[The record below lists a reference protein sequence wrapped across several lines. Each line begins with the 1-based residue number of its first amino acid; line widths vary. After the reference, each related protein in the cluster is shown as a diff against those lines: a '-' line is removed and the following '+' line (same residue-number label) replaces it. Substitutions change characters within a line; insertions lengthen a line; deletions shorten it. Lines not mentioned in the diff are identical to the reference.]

1 MNPDLS
7 VSYKHDFEKFLKHTD
22 EKAILVSEI
31 EKYISRYDIRSVLD
45 IGAGNGEI
53 SIPLSKKVDRYLAIE
68 KNPEFTL
75 QLTQGG
81 VETMEAEFPVQVVGA
96 FDMVLASHTI
106 SYRRSDFSTFIK
118 EFVQTAW
125 NLVNENGIFLMIGS
139 GGNNDDWYNLMKE
152 IGEATELEPNKLG
165 YQETTEQL
173 HAIGKVTVEK
183 VAAYVRT
190 ETLEDMID
198 ALTFIAG
205 KGDPVRKEKFLR
217 HRDVTESI
225 LTEKYAT
232 ADGFAFPFYHYF
244 HLIQK
249 N

>member
-7 VSYKHDFEKFLKHTD
+7 ASYKHDFEKFLKHTD
-22 EKAILVSEI
+22 EKAVLVSEI
-31 EKYISRYDIRSVLD
+31 EKYISRYSVRSVLD

-53 SIPLSKKVDRYLAIE
+53 SIPLSRKVNRYLAIE
-68 KNPEFTL
+68 KNPEFTA

-81 VETMEAEFPVQVVGA
+81 VETVEAEFPVQVVGA

-106 SYRRSDFSTFIK
+106 SYRRADFSNFIK
-118 EFVQTAW
+118 DFVQTAW
-125 NLVNENGIFLMIGS
+125 NLVNENGVFLMIGS
-139 GGNNDDWYNLMKE
+139 GGNNDDWYDLMKE
-152 IGEATELEPNKLG
+152 IGEEAELEPNKIG
-165 YQETTEQL
+165 YQETMEQL
-173 HAIGKVTVEK
+173 NAIGKVTIEK
-183 VAAYVRT
+183 VPAYVRT

-205 KGDPVRKEKFLR
+205 KGDPARKEKFLR
-217 HRDVTESI
+217 HREVIESI

-232 ADGFAFPFYHYF
+232 ADGFAFPRYQYF
-244 HLIQK
+244 RSIQK